1 MIDFNT
7 HPVQIADLTSDD
19 PALAAAIRDVYGFYV
34 TPQPLA
40 TFLHQLDAAGIGQAV
55 VLPVDCSTAHGATV
69 GSNEQ
74 IAGLAERSDRLI
86 GFASVDPGAP
96 DAVARLERAI
106 RELGLRGLSLD
117 PGLQG
122 FDVAGPAA
130 DDVFAACADLGIPV
144 SVQCGLNWAPLG
156 PAVSP
161 LVLEGVLARRPGLR
175 LVIQHFAWPWVAEA
189 LMLAVKYPNVTLDTA
204 ILFAGTP
211 QASIRQVL
219 ADQVGVHVL
228 DGALANQVVFGS
240 DYPRVDPKRVMW
252 GIDALDLKPAT
263 REKILSGNA
272 RRLLE
277 ANRPLKGV
285 QP

>member
-7 HPVQIADLTSDD
+7 HPVQIAELTGGD

-40 TFLHQLDAAGIGQAV
+40 TFLHQLDAAGIERAV
-55 VLPVDCSTAHGATV
+55 VLPVDCTKAHGATV
-69 GSNEQ
+69 GTNEQ
-74 IAGLAERSDRLI
+74 MADLAARSDRFI
-86 GFASVDPGAP
+86 GFASVDPSVP
-96 DAVARLERAI
+96 DAASHLERAV

-117 PGLQG
+117 PGLQD
-122 FDVAGPAA
+122 FDPAGPAA
-130 DDVFAACADLGIPV
+130 ADVFAACTELGIPV
-144 SVQCGLNWAPLG
+144 SVQCGLNWAP
-156 PAVSP
+156 PAPGVSP
-161 LVLEGVLARRPGLR
+161 LALEGVLSRHPGLR
-175 LVIQHFAWPWVAEA
+175 LVIQHFAWPWVGEA

-211 QASIRQVL
+211 QASVRRVL
-219 ADQVGVHVL
+219 ADQIGVPVL

-252 GIDALDLKPAT
+252 GLDELDLKPAT

-277 ANRPLKGV
+277 GTRP
-285 QP
+285 

>member
-1 MIDFNT
+1 MRMIDFNT
-7 HPVQIADLTSDD
+7 HPVQIAELTDND
-19 PALAAAIRDVYGFYV
+19 PALAAAIRDVHGFYV
-34 TPQPLA
+34 TPQPLP
-40 TFLHQLDAAGIGQAV
+40 TFLYQLDAAGIEQAV
-55 VLPVDCSTAHGATV
+55 VLPVDCTSAHGTTI

-74 IAGLAERSDRLI
+74 IAKLTARSDRLI

-96 DAVARLERAI
+96 GATRCLERAV
-106 RELGLRGLSLD
+106 RGLGLHGLSLD
-117 PGLQG
+117 PGLQD
-122 FDVAGPAA
+122 FDLAGPAA
-130 DDVFAACADLGIPV
+130 ADVFAACAELDIPV
-144 SVQCGLNWAPLG
+144 SVQCGLNWAPSA

-161 LVLEGVLARRPGLR
+161 LALEAILSRHPALR

-211 QASIRQVL
+211 QASIRRVL
-219 ADQVGVHVL
+219 ADQIGVHVL

-252 GIDALDLKPAT
+252 GLDGLDLKPAT

-272 RRLLE
+272 RRLLG
-277 ANRPLKGV
+277 RS

>member
-1 MIDFNT
+1 VIDFNT
-7 HPVQIADLTSDD
+7 HPVQIGELTEDD

-40 TFLHQLDAAGIGQAV
+40 TFLHQLDAAGIDQAV
-55 VLPVDCSTAHGATV
+55 VLPVDCTSAHGAVV
-69 GSNEQ
+69 GTNEQ
-74 IAGLAERSDRLI
+74 IAGLAARSDRLI
-86 GFASVDPGAP
+86 GFASVDPNAPGA
-96 DAVARLERAI
+96 AKLLERSV
-106 RELGLRGLSLD
+106 RDMGLRGLSLD

-130 DDVFAACADLGIPV
+130 AEVFAACTELDIPV
-144 SVQCGLNWAPLG
+144 SVQCGLNWAPQAL
-156 PAVSP
+156 AVSP
-161 LVLEGVLARRPGLR
+161 LALEPVLSRHPGLR

-211 QASIRQVL
+211 QASVRQVL
-219 ADQVGVHVL
+219 AEQVGVHVL
-228 DGALANQVVFGS
+228 DGALFNQVVFGS

-272 RRLLE
+272 RRLL
-277 ANRPLKGV
+277 GGS
-285 QP
+285 QS